1 MSAEICYTSGMAKQ
15 ALQKFR
21 VAAVAISLAPLC
33 VFAAA
38 KASELTVKLEL
49 QKGDYVEGERIKAI
63 VDVANASPDPID
75 ARGPDSPDH
84 LFLELYRASD
94 RYQFDKV
101 SDTPFVEPFALL
113 SGEGQLLDAH
123 FADHFDIKETT
134 RYFARA
140 VLIHKLT
147 RYESSLKSFNV
158 VPGLRC
164 GGAVQLFSERDGL
177 RREFELVHW
186 GRDHVEHIFLKAKD
200 AGTSTRSWPT
210 TDLGPYMSMTRPKVS
225 VLPTGVVVTLHRTTK
240 DAFIRTEFWSLLDA
254 FEFNTHELM
263 LDPDVAGAER
273 VKELYKES
281 GGVEPVKK
289 AWWKFW

>member
-1 MSAEICYTSGMAKQ
+1 MGIICAMKKSIVIVGI
-15 ALQKFR
+15 F
-21 VAAVAISLAPLC
+21 AAVVAG
-33 VFAAA
+33 AADRLT
-38 KASELTVKLEL
+38 ELTVKLDM
-49 QKGDYVEGERIKAI
+49 QKGDYIEGERIKAV

-75 ARGPDSPDH
+75 ARGRDAPDR
-84 LFLELYRASD
+84 LILELYRASD
-94 RYQFDKV
+94 RFQFKKTSDK
-101 SDTPFVEPFALL
+101 PYAEPFALL
-113 SGEGQLLDAH
+113 SGEGQLLDVYFAEH
-123 FADHFDIKETT
+123 FPIVAST

-140 VLIHKLT
+140 VLVHKNV

-164 GGAVQLFSERDGL
+164 GGAVQMFSNKEGL

-186 GRDHVEHIFLKAKD
+186 GRDQVEHLFLKAKD
-200 AGTSTRSWPT
+200 SGISTRIWT
-210 TDLGPYMSMTRPKVS
+210 TVDLGIFLSATRPKVS
-225 VLPTGVVVTLHRTTK
+225 VLPTGEVVTLHRTTQ
-240 DAFIRTEFWSLLDA
+240 DAFIRTEFWSLPDA

>member
-1 MSAEICYTSGMAKQ
+1 MGIICAMKKSIVIVGI
-15 ALQKFR
+15 F
-21 VAAVAISLAPLC
+21 AAVVAG
-33 VFAAA
+33 AADRLT
-38 KASELTVKLEL
+38 ELTVKLDM
-49 QKGDYVEGERIKAI
+49 QKGDYIEGERIKAV

-75 ARGPDSPDH
+75 ARGRDAPDR
-84 LFLELYRASD
+84 LILELYRASD
-94 RYQFDKV
+94 RFQFKKTSDK
-101 SDTPFVEPFALL
+101 PYAEPFALL
-113 SGEGQLLDAH
+113 SGEGQLLDVYFAEH
-123 FADHFDIKETT
+123 FPIVAST

-140 VLIHKLT
+140 VLVHKNV

-164 GGAVQLFSERDGL
+164 GGAVQMFSNKEGL

-186 GRDHVEHIFLKAKD
+186 GRDQVEHLFLKAKD
-200 AGTSTRSWPT
+200 SGISTHIWT
-210 TDLGPYMSMTRPKVS
+210 TVDLGVFLSATRPKAS
-225 VLPTGVVVTLHRTTK
+225 VLPTGEVVTLHRTTQ
-240 DAFIRTEFWSLLDA
+240 DAFIRTEFWSLPDA